1 MKPTKMLTI
10 AGSDVLAGGGIQAD
24 LATFN
29 EYGYF
34 GLSAITSIVTVT
46 PDDFT
51 IHPVPIA
58 ILAAQLDAIFAIDD
72 IAGVKVGLLPTVA
85 HVELVA
91 KYLKEYASHLPVII
105 DPVMAFK
112 ETSTTNVNE
121 LVKAIQT
128 ELLPLATITT
138 PNLVEAEL
146 LSGRTIKTAADMTE
160 AARIMQQMGAQS
172 VVVKGG
178 KRLAGQEAVDV
189 LVAADGL
196 KTFKTEKVANAYNNG
211 AGCTFSS
218 AIASQLAAG
227 ATTAHA
233 VSDAKV
239 FVYEGIKHGV
249 PLNEALPVGNVW
261 QAARRLSE
269 EQ

>member
-1 MKPTKMLTI
+1 MLTI

-105 DPVMAFK
+105 DPV
-112 ETSTTNVNE
+112 
-121 LVKAIQT
+121 
-128 ELLPLATITT
+128 
-138 PNLVEAEL
+138 
-146 LSGRTIKTAADMTE
+146 
-160 AARIMQQMGAQS
+160 
-172 VVVKGG
+172 
-178 KRLAGQEAVDV
+178 
-189 LVAADGL
+189 
-196 KTFKTEKVANAYNNG
+196 
-211 AGCTFSS
+211 
-218 AIASQLAAG
+218 
-227 ATTAHA
+227 
-233 VSDAKV
+233 
-239 FVYEGIKHGV
+239 
-249 PLNEALPVGNVW
+249 
-261 QAARRLSE
+261 
-269 EQ
+269 